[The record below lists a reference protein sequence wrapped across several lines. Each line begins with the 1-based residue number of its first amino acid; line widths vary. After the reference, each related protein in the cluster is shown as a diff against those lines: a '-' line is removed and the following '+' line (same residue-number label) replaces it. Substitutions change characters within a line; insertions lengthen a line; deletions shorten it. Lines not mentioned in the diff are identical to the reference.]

1 MAAGGEGESDD
12 ESADGSEEKPA
23 DPASDSEGDNDSS
36 EKKKDT
42 SQQDKKDDK
51 QQAGGKQEEQAKPE
65 KQQENGQ
72 KKEDSSQQKNKDS
85 SQSSS
90 SSSGEDAKGTGGGTQ
105 GKSQDNVKGPE
116 RSAKNTTEGE
126 PPSAV
131 SNKVLQPPHIGQ
143 HVEPEQL
150 SVLDVCN
157 PMCLLAGLHTSSVS
171 NVGADLT

>member
-12 ESADGSEEKPA
+12 GSADGSEENPA
-23 DPASDSEGDNDSS
+23 DPASESEGDNDSS
-36 EKKKDT
+36 AKKKDT
-42 SQQDKKDDK
+42 SQQDIKVDK

-72 KKEDSSQQKNKDS
+72 KKEDSSQQENKDS
-85 SQSSS
+85 SRSS

-131 SNKVLQPPHIGQ
+131 SNKVLRPPHIGQ

-157 PMCLLAGLHTSSVS
+157 PMCLLSGLHTSSVS
-171 NVGADLT
+171 SVGVDLT